1 MHRRRAVLG
10 ALLLGVLLTGCVR
23 PSDAGHAASPAAGT
37 TTAGTAATADA
48 TAAFDVDH
56 LGLAFLLP
64 DGFVATDDGGFDFSA
79 ERADPVAS
87 VTIVA
92 GEIPDGEYPAR
103 DGEMV
108 STRTIDGVE
117 VVVVEGS
124 AMAGL
129 PGGIAANM
137 LLARNGERSF
147 SLIMSCEEAD
157 LAAAW
162 SVLMDSL
169 DLTAGAG

>member
-1 MHRRRAVLG
+1 MHRRTRVVLG

-37 TTAGTAATADA
+37 TTAGTAATA
-48 TAAFDVDH
+48 FGVDH

-117 VVVVEGS
+117 VIVVEGS

-169 DLTAGAG
+169 GLTAGAG